1 MAIKCDVYVK
11 ANLPNFAL
19 DFGVL
24 WELFHTG
31 VLNGVWL
38 RTAVHERDTN

>member
-1 MAIKCDVYVK
+1 MVDHLPISCADKGPALAIMAIKCGVYVK

-24 WELFHTG
+24 
-31 VLNGVWL
+31 
-38 RTAVHERDTN
+38 